1 MLFTVLKC
9 ETANSIQI
17 TGMSIFSLTK
27 TAFATGDYYKAMN
40 EALKSISGEYHMLH
54 YPFYINNTD
63 SFSQAQNNLIGY
75 CLQKFSVLADKDLLD
90 IGCGN
95 GVVALYVADHYSV
108 NSVIGV
114 DVNSNN
120 VKIANEEKKKRN
132 KNNVKFIEGDA
143 QNLSQINSNSIDIII
158 NIESAFHYPQ
168 KELFI
173 DEIYR
178 ILKPG
183 GQFVIADILTTS
195 KENMLLKGWKKKMNY
210 YHWSFAKYR
219 DAFDRSNLKLYS
231 NDDITDKVISGFK
244 MYKKYFNEFSKN
256 GIFRDTLLKLFF
268 IINVKLNI
276 RLLKTKRRYYIFF
289 GEKQL

>member
-1 MLFTVLKC
+1 
-9 ETANSIQI
+9 
-17 TGMSIFSLTK
+17 MSIFSLTK

-40 EALKSISGEYHMLH
+40 EALKSINGDYHMLH
-54 YPFYINNTD
+54 YPFYKDNKD
-63 SFSQAQNNLIGY
+63 SFSQAQNNLIEY
-75 CLQKFSVLADKDLLD
+75 CLQKFSVLTDKDLLD
-90 IGCGN
+90 VGCGN

-219 DAFDRSNLKLYS
+219 DAFNRSNLKLYT

-268 IINVKLNI
+268 LINVKLNI